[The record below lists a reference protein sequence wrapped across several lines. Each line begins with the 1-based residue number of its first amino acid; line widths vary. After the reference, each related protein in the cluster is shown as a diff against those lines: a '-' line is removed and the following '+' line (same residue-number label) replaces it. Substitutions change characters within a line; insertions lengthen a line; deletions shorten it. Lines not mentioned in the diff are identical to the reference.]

1 METTFEYIYEMSWY
15 ENKRKVNPYQ
25 MMYYK
30 EEKHTRWGNDWYKD
44 GEICKIKVVK
54 VLSDSN
60 DLRGAIHNSNNAETK
75 KDYSNLWNDE
85 KSKYV
90 YIYQMDWF
98 YDKYKSK
105 PLFSCSYTKEEHTRW
120 GHEWIKGVNY
130 AEFCSVG
137 VKKVLKNS
145 GAHKMALHFSKLR
158 DEGKDNNES
167 TFKTHKKY
175 IIIDIVV
182 KSKCSIILNTF
193 SLTDEEIGK
202 ILKFNNTST
211 VINKDGENIVNIE
224 LEKFIWATGFYGTKK
239 EYDAIKSISEIF
251 KSFKDSV
258 CIYEKHVTM
267 DDNKVS
273 LFIDKFGRDN
283 FNNITINISDKK
295 DVLIF

>member
-1 METTFEYIYEMSWY
+1 MTFY
-15 ENKRKVNPYQ
+15 ENKRKVNPISWIYK
-25 MMYYK
+25 K
-30 EEKHTRWGNDWYKD
+30 EEKHTRWGHDWD
-44 GEICKIKVVK
+44 EDDEVCRIKVIK
-54 VLSDSN
+54 VSLDSDK
-60 DLRGAIHNSNNAETK
+60 LRSAINNSNIAETRK
-75 KDYSNLWNDE
+75 EHIELWDDK
-85 KSKYV
+85 KSKYA

-105 PLFSCSYTKEEHTRW
+105 PLFSCSYAKEEHTRW
-120 GHEWIKGVNY
+120 GHDWIKGVNY
-130 AEFCSVG
+130 AEFCTIR
-137 VKKVLKNS
+137 VKQVLKNS
-145 GAHKMALHFSKLR
+145 VAHQMALHFSKLR
-158 DEGKDNNES
+158 DEGKDNTEL

-182 KSKCSIILNTF
+182 KSKCSIIFNTF
-193 SLTDEEIGK
+193 SLTNEEIGK

-211 VINKDGENIVNIE
+211 VIKKNGENIVNIE

-258 CIYEKHVTM
+258 CIYEKYVIM

-283 FNNITINISDKK
+283 FNNITINISNDN
-295 DVLIF
+295 VLIF